1 MTEDLLD
8 RFASWADRW
17 SRSAFRLAVAL
28 FLALIVLNLW
38 RWAI

>member
-28 FLALIVLNLW
+28 FLALILIHWWGL
-38 RWAI
+38 R